1 PTLPYAKTALS
12 PFLNEEQ
19 MTFHYDKHHK
29 AYIDNLNKFIEADP
43 KIRSSPRRGSC
54 R

>member
-1 PTLPYAKTALS
+1 MFKLPQLPYSKTALS

-29 AYIDNLNKFIEADP
+29 LL
-43 KIRSSPRRGSC
+43 
-54 R
+54 